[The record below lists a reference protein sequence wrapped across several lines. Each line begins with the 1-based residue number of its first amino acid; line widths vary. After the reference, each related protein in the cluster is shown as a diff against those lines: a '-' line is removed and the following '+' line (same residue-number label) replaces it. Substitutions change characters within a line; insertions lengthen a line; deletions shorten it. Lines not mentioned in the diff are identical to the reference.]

1 MMRSRLGF
9 VPNRLML
16 ALVPRLGLPSE
27 LGMAKETSP
36 VYLIQHFKVDNS
48 TAECQSPIV
57 PKIDCPSIDAL
68 EFSPPDYLT
77 VKKKAR
83 KQSGMRDLWEDRYLE
98 RINAGKCFCLCSA
111 MNNVRRPGPA

>member
-77 VKKKAR
+77 VKKKSQKTVGYERSLGRSLPGADQR
-83 KQSGMRDLWEDRYLE
+83 WEMFLLVQCHE
-98 RINAGKCFCLCSA
+98 
-111 MNNVRRPGPA
+111 